1 LSVTRQT
8 LASADGPG
16 HPPRASTGAPRSPAE
31 IARETLRRL
40 AVSRMP
46 PTPENY
52 QRVYLEILGGDP
64 AADARREADT
74 PDPIES
80 ALARLTPA
88 ASVRGEAA
96 LGRLRR
102 AVQRRDWE
110 AFAEEVGSL
119 VREAGPR
126 AEGVEGRSW
135 GEVIGDLMRQYEV
148 RHAGVSVAQ
157 KRDGLLRV
165 LGGFGR
171 SPVLRERLDALAHA
185 WSAGP
190 VAAADVEVCETPTE
204 PPGPEKGTAA
214 VAAPAPGV
222 SGGTERLGGLLA
234 DLLRREVSRVFAAG
248 SEATTAIAAL
258 ADQAQVVRTE
268 ADAERVA
275 SMLEAFRAADF
286 PPAPGDVAV
295 TDDLLSLVRLLIDN
309 LGSLVDD
316 DQWIGG
322 QVEVMRQVVAQPPGP
337 AMLAEARDRFTRI
350 VRRQADLR
358 ESLVEARTTLRDMI
372 GVFVERMGE
381 MSQSTSDYHDRIGDH
396 ARRID
401 ASEDLTSFRGA
412 LDGLMVDMRQMQQDA
427 RRARDEVASAR
438 EQAQAAEQRI
448 RTLETELEG
457 VSGKL
462 REDALTGS
470 LNRRGLDETL
480 AREVARAARYGNALS
495 IGVIDIDNF
504 KRLNDTY
511 GHQTGDRALIHLVRV
526 VQSLLRP
533 TDTIGRFG
541 GEEFVIVLPETAA
554 EAGQSALERL
564 QRELTRQ
571 FFLANNERLLI
582 TFSGGVAQLREGE
595 DERSLVARADE
606 AMYRAKQ
613 AGRNRVF
620 VAA

>member
-1 LSVTRQT
+1 MRQ
-8 LASADGPG
+8 SAATSDGPDTAVR
-16 HPPRASTGAPRSPAE
+16 PPGAGTRSPAE

-40 AVSRMP
+40 AVSRLP

-52 QRVYLEILGGDP
+52 QRAYLEILGDAAPADP
-64 AADARREADT
+64 RRD
-74 PDPIES
+74 PDPLDA
-80 ALARLTPA
+80 ALGQIPPA
-88 ASVRGEAA
+88 PGARGEAV

-102 AVQRRDWE
+102 SARSRDWD
-110 AFAEEVGSL
+110 AFAEEIGTL
-119 VREAGPR
+119 VQETTAAR
-126 AEGVEGRSW
+126 AETADTPSW
-135 GEVIGDLMRQYEV
+135 GEVIAELLRQYEL
-148 RHAGVSVAQ
+148 RHAGVSAAQ

-165 LGGFGR
+165 LGGYGR
-171 SPVLRERLDALAHA
+171 SPGLRTRLDALVRGWA
-185 WSAGP
+185 SAP
-190 VAAADVEVCETPTE
+190 MAPADVEVCD
-204 PPGPEKGTAA
+204 PPVDEVAVAGHPAARTDSPRPSTRTAA
-214 VAAPAPGV
+214 L
-222 SGGTERLGGLLA
+222 LGSVLA
-234 DLLRREVSRVFAAG
+234 EVLRREVAARFVG
-248 SEATTAIAAL
+248 DAHAARAIETIAGAAEA
-258 ADQAQVVRTE
+258 VRGE
-268 ADAERVA
+268 ADVERVA
-275 SMLEAFRAADF
+275 SALAAFRSADF
-286 PPAPGDVAV
+286 APPAGDAAV
-295 TDDLLSLVRLLIDN
+295 NEDLMSLLRLLIDN
-309 LGSLVDD
+309 LGALVDD

-322 QVEVMRQVVAQPPGP
+322 QVQVMRQVVAQPPGP
-337 AMLAEARDRFTRI
+337 AMLAEARDRFSQI
-350 VRRQADLR
+350 VRRQAELKA
-358 ESLVEARTTLRDMI
+358 SLAEAKSTLRDMI

-401 ASEDLTSFRGA
+401 ASQDLSSFRGA
-412 LDGLMVDMRQMQQDA
+412 LDGLMVDMRQMQADA

-448 RTLETELEG
+448 RSLETELEG

-495 IGVIDIDNF
+495 VGVIDIDNF

-541 GEEFVIVLPETAA
+541 GEEFVIVLPETPSD
-554 EAGQSALERL
+554 AGQLALERL
-564 QRELTRQ
+564 QRELTRE

-595 DERSLVARADE
+595 TEQQLVARADE

-613 AGRNRVF
+613 AGKNRVLI
-620 VAA
+620 AA